1 MTLGRILTIVLLS
14 LAAGAVV
21 SCTRRPVDYAKLD
34 TELLRSARKGDTAA
48 VQHLLQQGAHIEA
61 KDQGGSTA
69 VALAADY
76 GHPDTVRLLL
86 EKGADSIAGGLS
98 GEGALTEA
106 VRIGYTTKVAL
117 VLERGVDPKTKNE
130 ALFIMGESGPV
141 VLQMP
146 TPARPVQAQQNQER
160 PDIDCAKTVGLL
172 LDHGANIEARNE
184 EDDTPL
190 MWAAEHGQ
198 TDVVRALLERGADV
212 EARNKYGSTALVLAA
227 CECAVID
234 MPETLESM
242 KVLLG
247 KGAKVNAKDK
257 AFARTE
263 ELYRLAGAAAK
274 LKRK

>member
-1 MTLGRILTIVLLS
+1 MTLGRIVTMVLLS
-14 LAAGAVV
+14 LAVGAGV
-21 SCTRRPVDYAKLD
+21 SCTRRSGDCAKLD

-86 EKGADSIAGGLS
+86 EKGADSIAEGLS

-106 VRIGYTTKVAL
+106 ARIGYVTKVAL

-130 ALFIMGESGPV
+130 ALFSMGQSGPL
-141 VLQMP
+141 VLPMSAL
-146 TPARPVQAQQNQER
+146 ARPVQTQQNQER

-198 TDVVRALLERGADV
+198 TEVVRALLERGADV
-212 EARNKYGSTALVLAA
+212 EARNKYGSTALVVAA
-227 CECAVID
+227 PRL
-234 MPETLESM
+234 MP
-242 KVLLG
+242 
-247 KGAKVNAKDK
+247 
-257 AFARTE
+257 RTRGE
-263 ELYRLAGAAAK
+263 AQP
-274 LKRK
+274 